1 MLYAGLCL
9 NNSQL
14 VVVGL
19 VLFASF
25 CHTFQMLQRL
35 DTYELLMTL
44 PPVPVIPIHKFHADT
59 LNSRQHSEL
68 LVGRPCNQLEAVPW
82 QTGLLRLI
90 FIGRSFNQV
99 LQCFTWFDM
108 V

>member
-19 VLFASF
+19 VLFAFF
-25 CHTFQMLQRL
+25 CHTFQMLQQRL
-35 DTYELLMTL
+35 DTYDTSTSSSDSNSQ
-44 PPVPVIPIHKFHADT
+44 VPRRY
-59 LNSRQHSEL
+59 S
-68 LVGRPCNQLEAVPW
+68 QLTAAFRTATGAPMQSEAVPW

-90 FIGRSFNQV
+90 FIGRSFNEV
-99 LQCFTWFDM
+99 LPW